1 MMLIPGVLYLIAPQ
15 MMLDVPAIQLH
26 SVNEFHLVRAA
37 YGGGFLG
44 LAALFGAGVR
54 FRSLETSSLLAIATV
69 LSGFALGRLYSIA
82 VDGIPTPLFLVVLGF
97 EVLFAAL
104 AAVALRRST

>member
-1 MMLIPGVLYLIAPQ
+1 MMLIPGVVYLIAPQ

-44 LAALFGAGVR
+44 LAALFGAGAR
-54 FRSLETSSLLAIATV
+54 FQSLEKSSLLGIAAV

-82 VDGIPTPLFLVVLGF
+82 VDGLPTPLFLAVLGF